1 MTNGQKM
8 RKLFEEKK
16 LVVAPGCHD
25 ALTAKIIS
33 YLGFD
38 AVYMTG
44 YGQSASHLG
53 QPDVGLMTMSEM
65 VMRASNTVEA
75 AATPSSSP
83 DADTGFATLST
94 CSAPSASMRR
104 PASPSFSSRTRS
116 CPRSA
121 AT

>member
-53 QPDVGLMTMSEM
+53 QPDVDWKDLTDEE
-65 VMRASNTVEA
+65 RVEYDIGIP
-75 AATPSSSP
+75 ATN
-83 DADTGFATLST
+83 
-94 CSAPSASMRR
+94 
-104 PASPSFSSRTRS
+104 S
-116 CPRSA
+116 C
-121 AT
+121 

>member
-44 YGQSASHLG
+44 YGPERLPPRPA
-53 QPDVGLMTMSEM
+53 
-65 VMRASNTVEA
+65 R
-75 AATPSSSP
+75 
-83 DADTGFATLST
+83 
-94 CSAPSASMRR
+94 RR
-104 PASPSFSSRTRS
+104 PG
-116 CPRSA
+116 
-121 AT
+121 

>member
-38 AVYMTG
+38 AVYMTATARAPPT
-44 YGQSASHLG
+44 SAS
-53 QPDVGLMTMSEM
+53 PT
-65 VMRASNTVEA
+65 
-75 AATPSSSP
+75 
-83 DADTGFATLST
+83 
-94 CSAPSASMRR
+94 SA
-104 PASPSFSSRTRS
+104 
-116 CPRSA
+116 
-121 AT
+121 

>member
-38 AVYMTG
+38 AATARAPPT
-44 YGQSASHLG
+44 SAS
-53 QPDVGLMTMSEM
+53 PT
-65 VMRASNTVEA
+65 
-75 AATPSSSP
+75 
-83 DADTGFATLST
+83 
-94 CSAPSASMRR
+94 SA
-104 PASPSFSSRTRS
+104 
-116 CPRSA
+116 
-121 AT
+121 

>member
-53 QPDVGLMTMSEM
+53 QP
-65 VMRASNTVEA
+65 
-75 AATPSSSP
+75 
-83 DADTGFATLST
+83 
-94 CSAPSASMRR
+94 
-104 PASPSFSSRTRS
+104 
-116 CPRSA
+116 
-121 AT
+121 

>member
-44 YGQSASHLG
+44 
-53 QPDVGLMTMSEM
+53 
-65 VMRASNTVEA
+65 
-75 AATPSSSP
+75 
-83 DADTGFATLST
+83 TGCGWRSVPA
-94 CSAPSASMRR
+94 CSACR
-104 PASPSFSSRTRS
+104 
-116 CPRSA
+116 
-121 AT
+121 

>member
-44 YGQSASHLG
+44 YGQKLASRVRAGTAPRGG
-53 QPDVGLMTMSEM
+53 Q
-65 VMRASNTVEA
+65 
-75 AATPSSSP
+75 
-83 DADTGFATLST
+83 
-94 CSAPSASMRR
+94 
-104 PASPSFSSRTRS
+104 
-116 CPRSA
+116 
-121 AT
+121 